1 MSAMCQFFGI
11 SRAAYYAWVKKMNR
25 PDPDTEQLGWVQ
37 EAYQVSRRTYGYRR
51 ITWWIGKHKG
61 KTINHKAVL
70 RLMNKLNIHSIVRK
84 RKPYKK
90 VTQLETYHR
99 YDNLLNREFAATRPN
114 QKWVTDITFVATQ
127 QGWGYLSTIKDL
139 FDGFIVAHEFGRENS
154 QTLVNRTLQ
163 KAAQNEKV
171 TAELLLH
178 SDQGYQYTSQAY
190 FVLTQQYTITPSMSR
205 RGNCWDNAPMESFFG
220 HLKEE
225 ALRQVRKPSFDEARQ
240 IIDEYIRFYN
250 YERIQLKT
258 RQTPFETRCL
268 SL

>member
-1 MSAMCQFFGI
+1 VSAMCQFFGI

-37 EAYQVSRRTYGYRR
+37 EAYQTSRRTYGYRR
-51 ITWWIGKHKG
+51 ITWWIGKYKG
-61 KTINHKAVL
+61 RTINHKAVL

-90 VTQLETYHR
+90 ATPLETYHC
-99 YDNLLNREFAATRPN
+99 YDNLLNRAFIATRPN
-114 QKWVTDITFVATQ
+114 QKWVTDVTFVATQ

-139 FDGFIVAHEFGRENS
+139 FDNFIVAYEFGRENS
-154 QTLVNRTLQ
+154 QALVNKTLH

-178 SDQGYQYTSQAY
+178 SDQGHQYTSQAY
-190 FVLTQQYTITPSMSR
+190 FVLTRQYTITPSMSR

-220 HLKEE
+220 HFKEE
-225 ALRQVRKPSFDEARQ
+225 ALRQIRNPSFDEARQ
-240 IIDEYIRFYN
+240 IIDDYIRFYN

-258 RQTPFETRCL
+258 RQTPYETRCL